1 LSVITLCEVIKMQTK
16 FPVIALLTLLL
27 LLVPVFTAETP
38 QPIYKVGDYFT
49 YKAKGTTTSQ
59 NGTCTIELNLKI
71 VVTRIEYPYVNY
83 NITYTNIKTSGN
95 CPPELI
101 PSEGYTTTGL
111 SRIDV
116 KPEGP
121 YLYFFVDPSYSGDY
135 SNSTEMWGVKKTATA
150 KYKNGVLISGTMEY
164 ESSMEKSS
172 ISIELVETSI
182 PGLITSWWSWIII
195 GAVVAAVVVI
205 LLVLVLKKLRK
216 PIQPTP
222 VPPPTPPPIT
232 PQSTQ

>member
-1 LSVITLCEVIKMQTK
+1 VIKIQTK

-49 YKAKGTTTSQ
+49 YKAKGTIASQ
-59 NGTCTIELNLKI
+59 NATCTIELNMKI

-101 PSEGYTTTGL
+101 PSEGYTITDH
-111 SRIDV
+111 SKIDV

-121 YLYFFVDPSYSGDY
+121 YLYFLVDPSYSDDY
-135 SNSTEMWGVKKTATA
+135 SNSTEMWGAKVTATA

-164 ESSMEKSS
+164 ESSMGKYS
-172 ISIELVETSI
+172 ISIELVETSIPGLI

-195 GAVVAAVVVI
+195 GAVIAAVVVI
-205 LLVLVLKKLRK
+205 LLVLVFKKLRK

-222 VPPPTPPPIT
+222 LQPPIPQPTP
-232 PQSTQ
+232 

>member
-1 LSVITLCEVIKMQTK
+1 VIKIQTK

-71 VVTRIEYPYVNY
+71 VVTRIEYPYVYY

-95 CPPELI
+95 CPSEGI
-101 PSEGYTTTGL
+101 PSEGYTTTDH

-135 SNSTEMWGVKKTATA
+135 SNSTEMWGVKMTATA
-150 KYKNGVLISGTMEY
+150 KYKNGVLISGTVEY
-164 ESSMEKSS
+164 QSSMEK
-172 ISIELVETSI
+172 
-182 PGLITSWWSWIII
+182 
-195 GAVVAAVVVI
+195 A
-205 LLVLVLKKLRK
+205 LLA
-216 PIQPTP
+216 
-222 VPPPTPPPIT
+222 
-232 PQSTQ
+232 

>member
-1 LSVITLCEVIKMQTK
+1 MIKIQTK

-49 YKAKGTTTSQ
+49 YKAKGTITSQ
-59 NGTCTIELNLKI
+59 NTTCTIELNMKI
-71 VVTRIEYPYVNY
+71 VVTRIEYPYVYY

-95 CPPELI
+95 CPSEGI
-101 PSEGYTTTGL
+101 PSEGYTTTDH
-111 SRIDV
+111 SKIDV

-121 YLYFFVDPSYSGDY
+121 YLYFLVDPSYSGDY
-135 SNSTEMWGVKKTATA
+135 SNSTEMWGVKMTATA

-164 ESSMEKSS
+164 ESSMGKSS
-172 ISIELVETSI
+172 INVELVETSISGLI

-195 GAVVAAVVVI
+195 GAVIVAVVVI

-222 VPPPTPPPIT
+222 VPPPTPPPTT
-232 PQSTQ
+232 PQSTP